1 MVKNFEHN
9 KKEIKKGLYLVPT
22 PIGNLGDITYRAVE
36 ILKNVSLVA
45 AEDTRHSKKLFNHY
59 LIKTPLLSY
68 FEHNRNLRIPRLL
81 DHLNKGDNIAYASVP
96 LGAYSQQRIIPSK
109 IAVRVPEGIS
119 HKQAATLMTKGLT
132 TNYLICKTYNL
143 KAGET
148 VLFHAAAG
156 GVGQIFAQ
164 WANSIGAKV
173 IGTVGSDEKIKIAE
187 ENGYA
192 HVINYTKDNFAKKV
206 MEITNNEGVPAV
218 FDGVGKNTFQGSLAC
233 LKTRGMMISFGNA
246 SGPLDP
252 VNVPKDIQPKGLYLT
267 RPSIGQYFTNRKELQ
282 AGADAVFE
290 KVKFGKIKI
299 KIFKEYSLVDAGQ
312 AHKDLESR
320 KLTGPAILVP

>member
-1 MVKNFEHN
+1 MPKSII
-9 KKEIKKGLYLVPT
+9 IKKNGGPEVLELQDVDVGAPGPDDIKVTNHAIGLNYIDTYHRSGLYPLKLPSG
-22 PIGNLGDITYRAVE
+22 IGLEAAGTVEVVGTNVHGFSVGD
-36 ILKNVSLVA
+36 K
-45 AEDTRHSKKLFNHY
+45 
-59 LIKTPLLSY
+59 
-68 FEHNRNLRIPRLL
+68 
-81 DHLNKGDNIAYASVP
+81 IAYASTP
-96 LGAYSQQRIIPSK
+96 LGAYSQQRIIPAK
-109 IAVRVPEGIS
+109 IAVKVPNGIS

-132 TNYLICKTYNL
+132 TNYLICKTYKL

-187 ENGYA
+187 ENGYS
-192 HVINYTKDNFAKKV
+192 HVINYSKDDFAKKV

-218 FDGVGKNTFQGSLAC
+218 FDGVGKNTFKGSLAC

-267 RPSIGQYFTNRKELQ
+267 RPSIGQYFTNREELQ

-290 KVKFGKIKI
+290 KVQFGMIKI
-299 KIFKEYSLVDAGQ
+299 NISKEYKLADAKQ
-312 AHKDLESR
+312 AHEDLESR
-320 KLTGPAILVP
+320 RLTGPAILIP